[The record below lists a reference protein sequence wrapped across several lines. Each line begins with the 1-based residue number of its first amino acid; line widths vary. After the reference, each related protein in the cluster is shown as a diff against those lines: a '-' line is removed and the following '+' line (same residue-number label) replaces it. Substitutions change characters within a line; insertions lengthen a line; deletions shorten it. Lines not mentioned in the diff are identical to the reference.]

1 MDLCVRQCVT
11 ADYVKL
17 CVVSL
22 KPVIKGPQHKD
33 QFLPVFSFVQYLG
46 RHFLVQQHAA
56 GNFFCG
62 QSGNAFKYCRRPVF
76 VCAVGR
82 GAAFR
87 QRFAG
92 FSSIRCGKGTG
103 ALRYIGG
110 YGGSSRIV
118 NAANGTSA
126 IAVIVY
132 EESGGGVT
140 LSGGEALMRPEFAL
154 VLIQALKARHIS
166 VAIETT
172 GCAEREIFDR
182 VTSEADLLLFDVKHW
197 DEQKHREGTGVSSR
211 MIMENLK
218 HAITSGRNVL
228 PGIPVIPGFND
239 SIEDA
244 RGFAAYLH
252 AAGAEKVRLLPFHQF
267 GEKKYDMLHQSCS
280 YADVAPLHEEELE
293 PFRLELV
300 CLGIH
305 AFFHN
310 DSEA

>member
-1 MDLCVRQCVT
+1 M
-11 ADYVKL
+11 
-17 CVVSL
+17 
-22 KPVIKGPQHKD
+22 
-33 QFLPVFSFVQYLG
+33 
-46 RHFLVQQHAA
+46 
-56 GNFFCG
+56 
-62 QSGNAFKYCRRPVF
+62 
-76 VCAVGR
+76 
-82 GAAFR
+82 
-87 QRFAG
+87 
-92 FSSIRCGKGTG
+92 
-103 ALRYIGG
+103 
-110 YGGSSRIV
+110 
-118 NAANGTSA
+118 
-126 IAVIVY
+126 
-132 EESGGGVT
+132 T

-154 VLIQALKARHIS
+154 ALIQALKARHIS

-172 GCAEREIFDR
+172 GCAEREIFNR

-197 DEQKHREGTGVSSR
+197 DEQKQREGTGVSSR